1 MSKREK
7 RFFHLVTMF
16 TMSWSRAK
24 PFFFCSTFQLYIH
37 YGHYGHKKKK
47 LIFIAP
53 LPWLRYDY
61 EKLFFILLLRLV
73 CKYLFTSH
81 YVVNLS
87 KKSPN
92 DILSGKQWL
101 LKNFPPQEFQWF
113 TSRQGALKS
122 NHCLK
127 SHLQYD
133 VKKLAVPGNSNLKAQ
148 QKKTVKNCY
157 ILFS

>member
-7 RFFHLVTMF
+7 KVFSFSHYVHYVMVKSKT
-16 TMSWSRAK
+16 
-24 PFFFCSTFQLYIH
+24 FFFAFQLYIH
-37 YGHYGHKKKK
+37 YGYYGHKKKK

-92 DILSGKQWL
+92 DILSGKQCI
-101 LKNFPPQEFQWF
+101 
-113 TSRQGALKS
+113 T
-122 NHCLK
+122 
-127 SHLQYD
+127 
-133 VKKLAVPGNSNLKAQ
+133 
-148 QKKTVKNCY
+148 
-157 ILFS
+157 